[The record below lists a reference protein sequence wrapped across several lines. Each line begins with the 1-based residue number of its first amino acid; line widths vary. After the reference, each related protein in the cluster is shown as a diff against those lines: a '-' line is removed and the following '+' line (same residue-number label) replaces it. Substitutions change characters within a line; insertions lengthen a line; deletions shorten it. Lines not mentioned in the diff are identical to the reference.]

1 MNLRHKFGACF
12 CGFILLL
19 FSSLVSASEANKDK
33 DYAKRLQCGSMAH
46 SSVGFGPFDYTNYEH
61 FSQILPTV
69 ELHHFNSNVQTLKSG
84 QTAYSALGDLDYIL
98 RAFPNHH
105 RALAA
110 VASYEFRVEDS
121 NIHLAQQGLPT
132 IECYFWHA
140 VEFKPDDGVVRLIY
154 GSYLHKKGML
164 QKARVQYEIALEM
177 TPDSPEVHYN
187 LGLFYYDLGN
197 MGLAVKHGR
206 KAYEIGYP
214 LPGLKDK
221 LIKKGVWDKI
231 VSQN

>member
-1 MNLRHKFGACF
+1 
-12 CGFILLL
+12 
-19 FSSLVSASEANKDK
+19 
-33 DYAKRLQCGSMAH
+33 
-46 SSVGFGPFDYTNYEH
+46 
-61 FSQILPTV
+61 
-69 ELHHFNSNVQTLKSG
+69 
-84 QTAYSALGDLDYIL
+84 
-98 RAFPNHH
+98 
-105 RALAA
+105 
-110 VASYEFRVEDS
+110 
-121 NIHLAQQGLPT
+121 
-132 IECYFWHA
+132 
-140 VEFKPDDGVVRLIY
+140 
-154 GSYLHKKGML
+154 ML